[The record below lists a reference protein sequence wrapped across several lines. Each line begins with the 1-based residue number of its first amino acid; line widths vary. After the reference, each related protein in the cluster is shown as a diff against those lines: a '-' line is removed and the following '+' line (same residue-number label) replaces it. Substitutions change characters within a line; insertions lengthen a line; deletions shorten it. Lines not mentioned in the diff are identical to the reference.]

1 MKSVPDK
8 WISHFLGVGYRY
20 QDVYMNLLLLFDD
33 LKNAISLWNKTIDLW
48 SDDKTRLR
56 FIENEGNYWCV
67 LYNTGSNLLIQRNI
81 GFIKKMKSSQ
91 NYERFKD
98 TYENKIIIRFASY
111 KEKIKNERNVGFEL
125 KLSKKFRYIYDVQ
138 FIDISQIE
146 NQSLESKALASIRN

>member
-1 MKSVPDK
+1 MSSVPDK

-20 QDVYMNLLLLFDD
+20 QDVYMNFLLLFGD
-33 LKNAISLWNKTIDLW
+33 LKNAVSLWNKTIDLW

-91 NYERFKD
+91 NYERFKA